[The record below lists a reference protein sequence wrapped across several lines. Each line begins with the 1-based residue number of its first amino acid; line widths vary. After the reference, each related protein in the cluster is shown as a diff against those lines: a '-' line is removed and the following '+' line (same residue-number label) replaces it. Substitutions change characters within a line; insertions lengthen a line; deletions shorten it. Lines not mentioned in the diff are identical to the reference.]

1 MQLMPSIGQRQK
13 QSLVM
18 TPQLQQAIKLLQ
30 MTNLDIKNYLE
41 NQVLENPFLEV
52 HSQETLLQ
60 SLPSSQNSPTSDT
73 PPENQPKNQPE
84 IQPEIQPVD
93 STSAA
98 VSNDPTEHA
107 DFDNRYSSSSL
118 DLGNSQ
124 PKNHV
129 ADSNWDDIMS
139 NVAGQ
144 PDNLNTHILRQIDLN
159 IKDTREKFIACMLA
173 DAIEASG
180 WLGQSCS
187 EIASHCNCEV
197 EQIEIVLTKLQTFE
211 PAGIFARTLSECLTL
226 QAKEQGS
233 YDTIM
238 ATILENLELLGKG
251 ELAILARKAHA
262 EIADIAKRLQ
272 IIRSFNPK
280 PTASF
285 EAEYLAVNAPDII
298 VRESSD
304 GLVVDLNRS
313 TLPSLVINEAYVNEI
328 NKGARN
334 RQDEEIKSFTS
345 DSVGS
350 ARWLKRSLEQRN
362 NTTLKIA
369 GEIVN
374 QQSDFFKEGLS
385 GLKPL
390 SLKDV
395 ATAVNM
401 HESTVSRVTS
411 GLLMATPKGCFTLK
425 SFFSVSIAATESGDG
440 TAAAAVRDL
449 IKTIISNELPK
460 KPLSD
465 DAIAA
470 LVSEKGIKLAR
481 RTVAKYREM
490 MRIPSSS
497 ERRRQAKLNMAI

>member
-1 MQLMPSIGQRQK
+1 MQLIPSLGQRQK

-52 HSQETLLQ
+52 QSEETLLQ
-60 SLPSSQNSPTSDT
+60 SLPSLENSQSSETQT
-73 PPENQPKNQPE
+73 
-84 IQPEIQPVD
+84 EIQPVD
-93 STSAA
+93 SKSAA
-98 VSNDPTEHA
+98 LSNDPTENT

-159 IKDTREKFIACMLA
+159 IKNTREKFIACMLA

-187 EIASHCNCEV
+187 EIASQCDCDV
-197 EQIEIVLTKLQTFE
+197 EQVQKVLSKLQTFE
-211 PAGIFARTLSECLTL
+211 PAGIFARNLSECLTL

-233 YDTIM
+233 YDKIM

-251 ELAILARKAHA
+251 ELAILARKANS
-262 EIADIAKRLQ
+262 EIADITKRLQ

-285 EAEYLAVNAPDII
+285 DTEYLALSAPDII
-298 VRESSD
+298 VREGSD
-304 GLVVDLNRS
+304 GLIVDLNRS
-313 TLPSLVINEAYVNEI
+313 TLPSLVINEEYVKEI
-328 NKGARN
+328 DKVVKNK
-334 RQDEEIKSFTS
+334 QDGETKSFMS

-470 LVSEKGIKLAR
+470 LVSQKGIKLAR

-497 ERRRQAKLNMAI
+497 ERRRQAKLNVAI

>member
-1 MQLMPSIGQRQK
+1 MQLMPSLGQRQR

-52 HSQETLLQ
+52 QSEETLFE
-60 SLPSSQNSPTSDT
+60 SLPSSENSQNSDSLA
-73 PPENQPKNQPE
+73 NV
-84 IQPEIQPVD
+84 QPVD
-93 STSAA
+93 SETGAIN
-98 VSNDPTEHA
+98 NDPTEHS

-139 NVAGQ
+139 NVAEQ

-159 IKDTREKFIACMLA
+159 IKNTREKFIACMLS

-187 EIASHCNCEV
+187 EIASQCDCEV
-197 EQIEIVLTKLQTFE
+197 EEIESVLSKLQSFE
-211 PAGIFARTLSECLTL
+211 PAGIFARNLSECLTL

-233 YDTIM
+233 YDYIM
-238 ATILENLELLGKG
+238 ETILENLELLAKG
-251 ELAILARKAHA
+251 ELSILARKANS
-262 EIADIAKRLQ
+262 EVSDITKRLQ
-272 IIRSFNPK
+272 TIRSFNPK

-285 EAEYLAVNAPDII
+285 DTEYLAVNAPDII
-298 VRESSD
+298 VRESSN

-313 TLPSLVINEAYVNEI
+313 TLPSLVINEEYVKQI
-328 NKGARN
+328 NKVTKN
-334 RQDEEIKSFTS
+334 KQNDETKSFTS

-395 ATAVNM
+395 AAAVNM

-411 GLLMATPKGCFTLK
+411 GLLMSTPKGCFTLK
-425 SFFSVSIAATESGDG
+425 SFFSVSIATNESGDG

-449 IKTIISNELPK
+449 IKTIVSNELPK

-465 DAIAA
+465 DAIAE
-470 LVSEKGIKLAR
+470 LVSKKGIKLAR

-497 ERRRQAKLNMAI
+497 ERRRQAKLNMAM

>member
-1 MQLMPSIGQRQK
+1 MQLIPSLGQRQR

-52 HSQETLLQ
+52 QSEETIFQ
-60 SLPSSQNSPTSDT
+60 TLPSSEKSPNSDM
-73 PPENQPKNQPE
+73 QVDV
-84 IQPEIQPVD
+84 QPVD
-93 STSAA
+93 SETG
-98 VSNDPTEHA
+98 VLSNDPTENI

-118 DLGNSQ
+118 DLGNSL

-139 NVAGQ
+139 NVAEQ
-144 PDNLNTHILRQIDLN
+144 PDNLNTHILRQIDIN
-159 IKDTREKFIACMLA
+159 IKNTREKFIACMLA

-187 EIASHCNCEV
+187 EIASQCDCKV
-197 EQIEIVLTKLQTFE
+197 EEIELVLSKLQTFE
-211 PAGIFARTLSECLTL
+211 PAGIFARNLSECLTL
-226 QAKEQGS
+226 QAKEQGC
-233 YDTIM
+233 YDNIM
-238 ATILENLELLGKG
+238 ATVLENLELLAKG
-251 ELAILARKAHA
+251 ELSILARKANS
-262 EIADIAKRLQ
+262 EIPDISKRLK

-285 EAEYLAVNAPDII
+285 ETEYLAVNAPDII

-313 TLPSLVINEAYVNEI
+313 TLPSLVINEEYVKEI
-328 NKGARN
+328 NKVTKN
-334 RQDEEIKSFTS
+334 KQNDETKSFTS

-411 GLLMATPKGCFTLK
+411 GLLMSTPKGCFTLK
-425 SFFSVSIAATESGDG
+425 SFFSVSIATNESGDG

-465 DAIAA
+465 DAIAE
-470 LVSEKGIKLAR
+470 LVSKKGIKLAR

-497 ERRRQAKLNMAI
+497 ERRRQAKLNMAL

>member
-1 MQLMPSIGQRQK
+1 
-13 QSLVM
+13 
-18 TPQLQQAIKLLQ
+18 

-52 HSQETLLQ
+52 QSEETLFQ
-60 SLPSSQNSPTSDT
+60 SLPSSENSQASDT
-73 PPENQPKNQPE
+73 QT
-84 IQPEIQPVD
+84 EIQPVD
-93 STSAA
+93 SKSAA
-98 VSNDPTEHA
+98 VNNDPTEHS

-118 DLGNSQ
+118 DLGSSQ
-124 PKNHV
+124 PKNHI

-139 NVAGQ
+139 NVPDQ

-159 IKDTREKFIACMLA
+159 IEDTREKFIACMLA

-180 WLGQSCS
+180 WLGQACS
-187 EIASHCNCEV
+187 EIASQCNCDV
-197 EQIEIVLTKLQTFE
+197 EEIEKILSKLQTFE
-211 PAGIFARTLSECLTL
+211 PVGIFARNLSECLTL

-233 YDTIM
+233 YDDIM
-238 ATILENLELLGKG
+238 ATILDNLELLGKG
-251 ELAILARKAHA
+251 ELTILARKANS

-285 EAEYLAVNAPDII
+285 DTEYLAVSAPDII

-304 GLVVDLNRS
+304 GMVVDLNRS
-313 TLPSLVINEAYVNEI
+313 TLPSLVINEEYVKEI
-328 NKGARN
+328 DKVTKNKQNG
-334 RQDEEIKSFTS
+334 ETKSFVS

-411 GLLMATPKGCFTLK
+411 GLLIATPKGCFTLK

-449 IKTIISNELPK
+449 IKKIISNELPK

-470 LVSEKGIKLAR
+470 LVSQKGIKLAR

-497 ERRRQAKLNMAI
+497 ERRRQAQLNSDSHV

>member
-1 MQLMPSIGQRQK
+1 MQLIPSLGQRQK

-52 HSQETLLQ
+52 QSEETLFQ
-60 SLPSSQNSPTSDT
+60 SLPSLENSQTSET
-73 PPENQPKNQPE
+73 QT
-84 IQPEIQPVD
+84 EIQPVD
-93 STSAA
+93 SKSAA
-98 VSNDPTEHA
+98 LSNDPTEHT

-139 NVAGQ
+139 NVEGQ

-187 EIASHCNCEV
+187 EIASQCDCDV
-197 EQIEIVLTKLQTFE
+197 EQIQKVLSKLQTFE
-211 PAGIFARTLSECLTL
+211 PAGIFARNLSECLTL
-226 QAKEQGS
+226 QAKEQGN
-233 YDTIM
+233 YDKIM

-251 ELAILARKAHA
+251 ELAILARKANS
-262 EIADIAKRLQ
+262 EIIEITKRLQ

-285 EAEYLAVNAPDII
+285 DTEYLAVSAPDII
-298 VRESSD
+298 VREGSD
-304 GLVVDLNRS
+304 GLIVDLNRS
-313 TLPSLVINEAYVNEI
+313 TLPSLVINEEYVKEI
-328 NKGARN
+328 DKVVKNKPDG
-334 RQDEEIKSFTS
+334 ETKSFMS

-470 LVSEKGIKLAR
+470 LVSQKGIKLAR

-497 ERRRQAKLNMAI
+497 ERRRQAKLNVAI

>member
-1 MQLMPSIGQRQK
+1 MWLHKQEVPMQLIPSLGQRQK

-41 NQVLENPFLEV
+41 NEVLENPFLEV
-52 HSQETLLQ
+52 HSEETLFQ
-60 SLPSSQNSPTSDT
+60 SLPSSEHSKVSNPQT
-73 PPENQPKNQPE
+73 
-84 IQPEIQPVD
+84 EIQPVD
-93 STSAA
+93 SHSTAM
-98 VSNDPTEHA
+98 SNDPTEHT

-118 DLGNSQ
+118 DLGNSR

-129 ADSNWDDIMS
+129 ADSNWDDIIS

-187 EIASHCNCEV
+187 EIASQCNCEV
-197 EQIEIVLTKLQTFE
+197 EQIEEVLSKMQTFE
-211 PAGIFARTLSECLTL
+211 PVGIFARNLSECLTL
-226 QAKEQGS
+226 QAKELGS
-233 YDTIM
+233 YDSIM
-238 ATILENLELLGKG
+238 ATILQNLELLGKG
-251 ELAILARKAHA
+251 ELAILARKANS
-262 EIADIAKRLQ
+262 EIADISKRLQ
-272 IIRSFNPK
+272 IIRSLNPK
-280 PTASF
+280 PAASF
-285 EAEYLAVNAPDII
+285 DTEYLAINAPDII

-304 GLVVDLNRS
+304 GFVVDLNRS
-313 TLPSLVINEAYVNEI
+313 TLPSLVINEDYVKEI
-328 NKGARN
+328 NKGARSKK
-334 RQDEEIKSFTS
+334 DEETKSFTS

-369 GEIVN
+369 GEIIN

-425 SFFSVSIAATESGDG
+425 SFFSVSIATTESGDG

-449 IKTIISNELPK
+449 IKTINLNEPPT

-465 DAIAA
+465 DAIAV
-470 LVSEKGIKLAR
+470 LVSQKGIKLAR

-497 ERRRQAKLNMAI
+497 ERRRQAKLNMVV

>member
-1 MQLMPSIGQRQK
+1 MQLIPSLGQRQK

-52 HSQETLLQ
+52 QSEETLFQ
-60 SLPSSQNSPTSDT
+60 SLPSLENSQSSETQT
-73 PPENQPKNQPE
+73 
-84 IQPEIQPVD
+84 EIQPVD
-93 STSAA
+93 SKSAA
-98 VSNDPTEHA
+98 LSNDPTENT

-159 IKDTREKFIACMLA
+159 IKNTREKFIACMLA

-187 EIASHCNCEV
+187 EIASQCDCDV
-197 EQIEIVLTKLQTFE
+197 EQVQKVLSKLQTFE
-211 PAGIFARTLSECLTL
+211 PAGIFARNLSECLTL

-233 YDTIM
+233 YDKIM

-251 ELAILARKAHA
+251 ELAILARKANS
-262 EIADIAKRLQ
+262 EIADITKRLQ

-285 EAEYLAVNAPDII
+285 DTEYLALSAPDII
-298 VRESSD
+298 VREGSD
-304 GLVVDLNRS
+304 GLIVDLNRS
-313 TLPSLVINEAYVNEI
+313 TLPSLVINEEYVKEI
-328 NKGARN
+328 DKVVKNK
-334 RQDEEIKSFTS
+334 QDGETKSFMS

-350 ARWLKRSLEQRN
+350 ACWLKRSLEQRN

-374 QQSDFFKEGLS
+374 QQLDFFKEGLS

-470 LVSEKGIKLAR
+470 LVSQKGIKLAR

-497 ERRRQAKLNMAI
+497 ERRRQAKLNVAI

>member
-1 MQLMPSIGQRQK
+1 MQLVPSLGQRQK

-52 HSQETLLQ
+52 Q
-60 SLPSSQNSPTSDT
+60 SDEVLFEALPSSNIPDNNDTHSPIEVT
-73 PPENQPKNQPE
+73 EAKN
-84 IQPEIQPVD
+84 
-93 STSAA
+93 AA
-98 VSNDPTEHA
+98 LADDPTEHS

-118 DLGNSQ
+118 DLGTSQ

-129 ADSNWDDIMS
+129 ADSSWDDIIS
-139 NVAGQ
+139 NVAEQ
-144 PDNLNTHILRQIDLN
+144 PDNLNTHILRQIELN
-159 IKDTREKFIACMLA
+159 IKDTKEKFIACMLA

-180 WLGQSCS
+180 WLGQSTS
-187 EIASHCNCEV
+187 DIASLCNCEIELV
-197 EQIEIVLTKLQTFE
+197 ETVLQKLHRFE
-211 PAGIFARTLSECLTL
+211 PSGLFARSLSECLMI
-226 QAKEQGS
+226 QAKEQDC
-233 YDTIM
+233 YDSIM
-238 ATILENLELLGKG
+238 ASILDNLELLGKG
-251 ELAILARKAHA
+251 ELTLIARKSNTEVS
-262 EIADIAKRLQ
+262 EITKRLKR
-272 IIRSFNPK
+272 IRSYNPK
-280 PTASF
+280 PAASF
-285 EAEYLAVNAPDII
+285 NTEYLAINAPDII
-298 VRESSD
+298 VRESD
-304 GLVVDLNRS
+304 AGLVVDLNRS
-313 TLPSLVINEAYVNEI
+313 TLPSLVINEEYVQKIADDTNSR
-328 NKGARN
+328 KA
-334 RQDEEIKSFTS
+334 EETKTFTS
-345 DSVGS
+345 DSVSS

-395 ATAVNM
+395 AVAVNM

-425 SFFSVSIAATESGDG
+425 SFFSVSIANSESENG

-449 IKTIISNELPK
+449 IKTIISNEIPG

-465 DAIAA
+465 DALAEM
-470 LVSEKGIKLAR
+470 VSRKGIKLAR

-497 ERRRQAKLNMAI
+497 ERRRHAKLNMAI

>member
-1 MQLMPSIGQRQK
+1 MQLIPSLGQRQK

-41 NQVLENPFLEV
+41 NQVLENPFLEIQ
-52 HSQETLLQ
+52 SEEILFQ
-60 SLPSSQNSPTSDT
+60 SLPSLENSQAPDT
-73 PPENQPKNQPE
+73 QT
-84 IQPEIQPVD
+84 EIQPVD
-93 STSAA
+93 SNSAA
-98 VSNDPTEHA
+98 MNNDPTEHT

-139 NVAGQ
+139 NVASQ

-187 EIASHCNCEV
+187 EIAFQCNCEV
-197 EQIEIVLTKLQTFE
+197 EQIEKVLSKLQTFE
-211 PAGIFARTLSECLTL
+211 PSGIFARSLSECLTL

-233 YDTIM
+233 YDNIM

-251 ELAILARKAHA
+251 ELAILARKAKT
-262 EIADIAKRLQ
+262 EISEIAKRLQ
-272 IIRSFNPK
+272 KIRSFNPK

-285 EAEYLAVNAPDII
+285 DTEYLAINAPDII
-298 VRESSD
+298 VRESSN
-304 GLVVDLNRS
+304 GLIVDLNRS
-313 TLPSLVINEAYVNEI
+313 TLPSLVINEKYVKEI
-328 NKGARN
+328 DEVAKNK
-334 RQDEEIKSFTS
+334 QDVETKSFMS

-425 SFFSVSIAATESGDG
+425 SFFSVSIAATETGDG
-440 TAAAAVRDL
+440 TAAAAVRDI

-460 KPLSD
+460 KPFSD
-465 DAIAA
+465 DAIAT
-470 LVSEKGIKLAR
+470 LVSQKGIKLAR

-497 ERRRQAKLNMAI
+497 ERRRQAKLNVAI

>member
-1 MQLMPSIGQRQK
+1 MQLMPSLGQRQK

-73 PPENQPKNQPE
+73 PPENQPE
-84 IQPEIQPVD
+84 MQPVD
-93 STSAA
+93 SNSAA

-197 EQIEIVLTKLQTFE
+197 EQIEIVLSKLQTFE

-226 QAKEQGS
+226 RAKEQGS

-251 ELAILARKAHA
+251 ELAILARKANSD
-262 EIADIAKRLQ
+262 IADIAKRLQ
-272 IIRSFNPK
+272 IIRGFK
-280 PTASF
+280 P
-285 EAEYLAVNAPDII
+285 DK
-298 VRESSD
+298 
-304 GLVVDLNRS
+304 
-313 TLPSLVINEAYVNEI
+313 PSL
-328 NKGARN
+328 K
-334 RQDEEIKSFTS
+334 KS
-345 DSVGS
+345 D
-350 ARWLKRSLEQRN
+350 
-362 NTTLKIA
+362 
-369 GEIVN
+369 
-374 QQSDFFKEGLS
+374 
-385 GLKPL
+385 
-390 SLKDV
+390 
-395 ATAVNM
+395 
-401 HESTVSRVTS
+401 
-411 GLLMATPKGCFTLK
+411 C
-425 SFFSVSIAATESGDG
+425 
-440 TAAAAVRDL
+440 
-449 IKTIISNELPK
+449 
-460 KPLSD
+460 
-465 DAIAA
+465 
-470 LVSEKGIKLAR
+470 
-481 RTVAKYREM
+481 
-490 MRIPSSS
+490 
-497 ERRRQAKLNMAI
+497 

>member
-1 MQLMPSIGQRQK
+1 
-13 QSLVM
+13 
-18 TPQLQQAIKLLQ
+18 
-30 MTNLDIKNYLE
+30 
-41 NQVLENPFLEV
+41 
-52 HSQETLLQ
+52 
-60 SLPSSQNSPTSDT
+60 
-73 PPENQPKNQPE
+73 
-84 IQPEIQPVD
+84 
-93 STSAA
+93 
-98 VSNDPTEHA
+98 
-107 DFDNRYSSSSL
+107 
-118 DLGNSQ
+118 
-124 PKNHV
+124 
-129 ADSNWDDIMS
+129 
-139 NVAGQ
+139 
-144 PDNLNTHILRQIDLN
+144 
-159 IKDTREKFIACMLA
+159 
-173 DAIEASG
+173 
-180 WLGQSCS
+180 
-187 EIASHCNCEV
+187 
-197 EQIEIVLTKLQTFE
+197 
-211 PAGIFARTLSECLTL
+211 
-226 QAKEQGS
+226 
-233 YDTIM
+233 
-238 ATILENLELLGKG
+238 
-251 ELAILARKAHA
+251 
-262 EIADIAKRLQ
+262 
-272 IIRSFNPK
+272 
-280 PTASF
+280 
-285 EAEYLAVNAPDII
+285 VNAPDII

-328 NKGARN
+328 NKGASN
-334 RQDEEIKSFTS
+334 RQDDEIKSFTS

-497 ERRRQAKLNMAI
+497 ERRRQAKLNIAI